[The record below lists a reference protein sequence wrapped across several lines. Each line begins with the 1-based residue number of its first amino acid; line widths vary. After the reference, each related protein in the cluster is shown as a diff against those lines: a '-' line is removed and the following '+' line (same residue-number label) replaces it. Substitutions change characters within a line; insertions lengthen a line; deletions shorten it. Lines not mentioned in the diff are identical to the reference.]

1 MAQEQTWFEC
11 VIGYGNIDRETE
23 KAICID
29 GMWLPKSLT
38 TIDLPEEAWRS
49 GTYSIP
55 AWLAYKKYGRDNVWA
70 MIRAGSARLVEE

>member
-1 MAQEQTWFEC
+1 MSERQTWFEC
-11 VIGYGNIDRETE
+11 TIGQANIERETE
-23 KAICID
+23 KALLID
-29 GMWLPKSLT
+29 GMWLPKSLVT
-38 TIDLPEEAWRS
+38 LDMPEEAWLT